1 MYKQLLIFDEK
12 GAVMK
17 KNKDMKWL
25 IIGLLLLIA
34 LCVFLTALIILHK
47 MKSEPVM
54 AKNSIAINNE
64 EPVHA
69 DTESVIE
76 TKTGIETEIKTE
88 TAAETMQP
96 ASYSYED
103 IHVLIKNGDCPYFE
117 ELFLLGTGEWYIN
130 DQTIEAG
137 NAMNMIEFMKQKG
150 ISAASIRGADENGSF
165 SIIDKE
171 GNMIKEGYKGTME
184 VRLYDE
190 ALGYDGGVVLIDI
203 LPLEDYV
210 RFVLPSEMPSY
221 FSYEAL
227 KAQAVCA
234 RTLAVKQRVN
244 TEYEKWNA
252 DLDDSTDYQVFNECG
267 TNEPADLAVKE
278 TEGEVITYEGNP
290 IDCYYYSTSSG
301 NSNDMSLWFSEDLPY
316 IKQKKFTVDRDMDFA
331 DEGTLA
337 NFLNQTPLSYD
348 SNSPFYRWTANL
360 DFSKV
365 KDEQYG
371 NVKGFSVAKRN
382 SSGYVT
388 EIKINYEN
396 GACFLRHEYEI
407 RKFLGQALVDFT
419 LADNSTRDQFTVLP
433 SSCFIVE
440 SKDGKNYVL
449 KGGGFGHGIGM
460 SQYGASKMGEDG
472 LNYRAILSFYY
483 EGTAVQKIGE
493 DIQLKN

>member
-1 MYKQLLIFDEK
+1 
-12 GAVMK
+12 
-17 KNKDMKWL
+17 
-25 IIGLLLLIA
+25 
-34 LCVFLTALIILHK
+34 
-47 MKSEPVM
+47 
-54 AKNSIAINNE
+54 
-64 EPVHA
+64 
-69 DTESVIE
+69 
-76 TKTGIETEIKTE
+76 
-88 TAAETMQP
+88 
-96 ASYSYED
+96 
-103 IHVLIKNGDCPYFE
+103 
-117 ELFLLGTGEWYIN
+117 
-130 DQTIEAG
+130 
-137 NAMNMIEFMKQKG
+137 
-150 ISAASIRGADENGSF
+150 
-165 SIIDKE
+165 
-171 GNMIKEGYKGTME
+171 
-184 VRLYDE
+184 
-190 ALGYDGGVVLIDI
+190 
-203 LPLEDYV
+203 
-210 RFVLPSEMPSY
+210 
-221 FSYEAL
+221 
-227 KAQAVCA
+227 
-234 RTLAVKQRVN
+234 
-244 TEYEKWNA
+244 
-252 DLDDSTDYQVFNECG
+252 
-267 TNEPADLAVKE
+267 
-278 TEGEVITYEGNP
+278 
-290 IDCYYYSTSSG
+290 
-301 NSNDMSLWFSEDLPY
+301 MSLWFSEDLPY

-388 EIKINYEN
+388 EIKINYDN